1 MRIARFEAE
10 GTISYGLVDGDAVR
24 VISGSPFG
32 EFTET
37 GDAHALPSVRLLAP
51 VPRPGKILA
60 MALNY
65 RSHVGGAPEPTRPQP
80 FFKTATSIIGPEEDI
95 VIPPGTQR
103 VDEEGELVAVIG
115 GRARNVS
122 ESEALDY
129 VLGYT
134 CGNDVSAR
142 DWQREDTQ
150 WWRAKSSDTFSPT
163 GPFIVTGLDPTDVTI
178 CVRLNGAE
186 VQHCDSAE
194 MIFGVAYTI
203 ADLSRYVTLE
213 PGDLLFTGTSGTTS
227 QIGAGDVVEVDI
239 SGIGTLRN
247 TVRAAG
253 S

>member
-1 MRIARFEAE
+1 VKIARFEAN
-10 GTISYGLVDGDAVR
+10 GTISYGVIEGDSVK
-24 VISGSPFG
+24 VIAGSPFE

-37 GDAHALPSVRLLAP
+37 GDTLALSSVRLLAP

-65 RSHVGGAPEPTRPQP
+65 RSHVGGATEPARPEP
-80 FFKTATSIIGPEEDI
+80 FFKTATSIIGPGDDI
-95 VIPPGTQR
+95 AIPPDTQQ
-103 VDEEGELVAVIG
+103 VHEEGELVAVIG
-115 GRARNVS
+115 RRARNVP

-142 DWQREDTQ
+142 DWQRADVQ

-163 GPFIVTGLDPTDVTI
+163 GPFIVTDLDPTAVTI
-178 CVRLNGAE
+178 SVRLNGDE
-186 VQHCDSAE
+186 VQSCNSAE
-194 MIFGVAYTI
+194 MIFDVAHTI
-203 ADLSRYVTLE
+203 ADLSKYVTLE

-227 QIGAGDVVEVDI
+227 QIKAGDTVEVEV

-247 TVRAAG
+247 PVTAARR
-253 S
+253 